1 MDSNQKPSISFWPL
15 LAVIILAVL
24 LAVFLDIQKDQSLI
38 TIENQPTTTTTK
50 VFLPNPASVFCRDQG
65 YRLEIRTDENGG
77 QFGVCVFDDGKEC
90 EEWAFYRQECGQ
102 EYLKEIPENGENQ
115 EVGSQNGTSTCENLC
130 GDGICQEVVCLA
142 IGCPC
147 AETPHSCPQDCQ
159 K

>member
-1 MDSNQKPSISFWPL
+1 MDNNQKPSISFWPL

-77 QFGVCVFDDGKEC
+77 QFGVCVFDDGGEC
-90 EEWAFYRQECGQ
+90 E
-102 EYLKEIPENGENQ
+102 
-115 EVGSQNGTSTCENLC
+115 
-130 GDGICQEVVCLA
+130 
-142 IGCPC
+142 
-147 AETPHSCPQDCQ
+147 
-159 K
+159 

>member
-1 MDSNQKPSISFWPL
+1 M
-15 LAVIILAVL
+15 IILAVL

-77 QFGVCVFDDGKEC
+77 QFGVCVFDDGGEC

-102 EYLKEIPENGENQ
+102 EYLKEILKMENARRDYKMALQ
-115 EVGSQNGTSTCENLC
+115 LVK
-130 GDGICQEVVCLA
+130 IYVVM
-142 IGCPC
+142 
-147 AETPHSCPQDCQ
+147 EFVR